1 MAEEEDGSADGS
13 DTGEEGEYEEYSTRE
28 DLAELGFYDNEYTEF
43 PPELSGV
50 KRFKAEGEAEPL
62 IEALQLPGYDV
73 TFMRLEMI
81 EALGRIGDPAAVDVL
96 EDELRDGD
104 TQIEAMEALGRI
116 GSTDAVE
123 ALADL
128 LDPEKKVKP
137 HVRAKAADTV
147 GEIGGSEAV
156 EPLVEVLEAESP
168 QVRAAA
174 ASALGEVGEAD
185 DDAVDALSR
194 MLEEDGEEHV
204 RAAAAKAL
212 SQLDGDSAAEALA
225 EYEDDRNELVAQAAR

>member
-1 MAEEEDGSADGS
+1 MAEDEGSADSGAEEEP
-13 DTGEEGEYEEYSTRE
+13 EEEEEYSTRE
-28 DLAELGFYDNEYTEF
+28 DLAKLGFYDNDYTEF

-50 KRFKAEGEAEPL
+50 KRFKADGEAEPL

-81 EALGRIGDPAAVDVL
+81 EALGRIGDPAAVEVL
-96 EDELRDGD
+96 EGELRDGD

-116 GSTDAVE
+116 GSADAVE

-147 GEIGGSEAV
+147 GEIGGQEAV
-156 EPLVEVLEAESP
+156 EPLVEVFEVDAP
-168 QVRAAA
+168 QVRASA
-174 ASALGEVGEAD
+174 ASALGVAAESDADAVEALSELLRD
-185 DDAVDALSR
+185 DD
-194 MLEEDGEEHV
+194 EEHV

-212 SQLDGDSAAEALA
+212 SEMEADAAADTLAEFEDDHNQLVAEA
-225 EYEDDRNELVAQAAR
+225 AR